1 MMLNRNIYCMYRF
14 IAMNG
19 NDKKNYLV
27 ADFEQISSVS
37 CPCGETKRAFLDP
50 DNKTASFHI
59 VEISENSRPHFHK
72 KMTEIYH
79 VLEGDGI
86 LELDNDR
93 INLKPGVTVMIKP
106 GCIHRAVGA
115 LKLINVPIPTFDP
128 DDEWFPG
135 TWSSA

>member
-1 MMLNRNIYCMYRF
+1 MMLNRNIYCTYRF

-128 DDEWFPG
+128 DDEWFSG
-135 TWSSA
+135 T